1 MLGKRLE
8 WGLGQIQIPISLLI
22 ILLMNENYYYLN
34 KINN

>member
-22 ILLMNENYYYLN
+22 LLLMNEDY
-34 KINN
+34 II